1 MTWFFWKL
9 ISINS
14 FLLFKSLSLN
24 RFMSSEKLIV
34 NSDCNQWN
42 QIFTSNWIVSSSFST
57 YFIQRMILGFPID
70 WFWPWDTNS
79 KGRAFK
85 SFLCF
90 VSKNKQINIK
100 LSIQQFRFG
109 FLPCVF
115 WHILV
120 NTGIQLSLRQKSAKI
135 ICKSII
141 EVEDTCQFIYLGFNN
156 YSCYTIL
163 NILIIVHIIIEIW
176 IILHQLCWV
185 PPS

>member
-1 MTWFFWKL
+1 LTWFFWKL

-24 RFMSSEKLIV
+24 RFMSSAKLIV
-34 NSDCNQWN
+34 NSACNQWN
-42 QIFTSNWIVSSSFST
+42 RIFTSNWILSSSFST
-57 YFIQRMILGFPID
+57 YFIQRVILRFPID

-85 SFLCF
+85 TSLCF

-100 LSIQQFRFG
+100 VAIQRFRFG

-115 WHILV
+115 WHISYYI
-120 NTGIQLSLRQKSAKI
+120 NIGIQLSLRQKSAKI
-135 ICKSII
+135 ICKWII
-141 EVEDTCQFIYLGFNN
+141 QVEDTSQFLYLGLNN
-156 YSCYTIL
+156 YSCFTIL
-163 NILIIVHIIIEIW
+163 NIYRIIEIW